1 MKRMKDQLKKLLDHN
16 NRSGTER
23 KTNEYYDDLLE
34 ILGDRPAVNPNA
46 GTIEQS
52 PYNDDVI

>member
-1 MKRMKDQLKKLLDHN
+1 MKRMKDQFKKLLDHN

-23 KTNEYYDDLLE
+23 KTDEYYDDLLE

-52 PYNDDVI
+52 P